1 MRWYQDLSIPAK
13 LQAMV
18 MVTCGAA
25 LVVAA
30 VLFTLYD
37 RATFLREKTHDLVA
51 TARMIGSNSTAAL
64 SSHDIRL
71 AREVLDALQAKQH
84 VVNACIYDS
93 DGTVFAKYSR
103 SLTHVDFPS
112 PPPAAQE
119 GGTAIVAQHMV
130 LFQDIVLHGKSIG
143 TIYIEADLGDLNDR
157 LFRFVVIDFIVLL
170 GSLAVVLVLSYRL
183 QRVISEPIRELAETA
198 ATFSAHENYS
208 MRATKRSND
217 EIGVLVDQFN
227 GMLDRLQQRD
237 ISLQQA
243 HDGLENRVAER
254 TAYLN
259 ALIENSPLGIVV
271 LDSERLVKLCNPAFE
286 ILFQYTCPEVVGKA
300 IDELIAD
307 GDSEIQ
313 EIHRRTLDGE
323 VINTITRRQ
332 RKDRSIVD
340 VELHTVRLVVNKEV
354 EGTLYIYQDISV
366 RKRAEE
372 EMQRAKEAAETS
384 NRAKSEFLANMS
396 HEIRTPMNGIIGMT
410 DLTLE
415 TELTQEQVEYLGMVK
430 SSAGSLLS
438 LLNDILDFSKI
449 EAGQLNFE
457 TIGFDLRVHLDG
469 AMKALGLRADQKGL
483 ELACH
488 ILPDVPEALLG
499 DPTRLRQVLVNLVG
513 NAIKFTSKGEVVV
526 RVETEAE
533 TGVEAVLHFSVTDT
547 GIGIPAESQ
556 AAIFDAFTQAD
567 NSMTRKYGGTGLG
580 LTICSRLVGMMGG
593 RIWVDSEVGRGSSF
607 HFTSRFAL
615 PKAVPAQAPIV
626 EMAMLRNLPVLVVDN
641 NPTNRR
647 VLQEMLIGWHTQ
659 PVLFD
664 SGQAALTALEEAKTS
679 GRSFPLIILDCQM
692 PDMDGFTVAERIK
705 HDPKLAGSAII
716 MMTSAGLRGDA
727 ARCRELRV
735 QAYLSKPIGR
745 SDLLDA
751 IKKVFRPQGSEQ
763 HDDRLVTRHTLDE
776 DRRHLRIL
784 LAEDNAVNQL
794 LTVRLL
800 EKRGHTVVV
809 AETGKAA
816 LSAMEKQI
824 FDIVLMDVQMPEMDG
839 LKATIAIREGERISG
854 NHIPIIAMTA
864 HAMASDKE
872 SCLEAGMD
880 GYLSKPL
887 KAQDLFAAIENA
899 VATPVEI
906 PATRSA

>member
-340 VELHTVRLVVNKEV
+340 VELHTVRLVVNRKV

-513 NAIKFTSKGEVVV
+513 NAIKFTSKGEIVV
-526 RVETEAE
+526 RVETETE
-533 TGVEAVLHFSVTDT
+533 TDVEAALHFSVTDT
-547 GIGIPAESQ
+547 GVGIPAESQ

-784 LAEDNAVNQL
+784 LAEDNTVNQL

-816 LSAMEKQI
+816 LSALEKQS

-887 KAQDLFAAIENA
+887 KAKDLFAAVESLG
-899 VATPVEI
+899 ATLVSI
-906 PATRSA
+906 STT

>member
-1 MRWYQDLSIPAK
+1 MRWYQDLSIPTK
-13 LQAMV
+13 LQAIV

-30 VLFTLYD
+30 IVFTLYD
-37 RATFLREKTHDLVA
+37 RATFLREKTQDLVA
-51 TARMIGSNSTAAL
+51 SARMIGSNSTAAL
-64 SSHDIRL
+64 SFHDIRL
-71 AREVLDALQAKQH
+71 AREVLNALKAKQH

-103 SLTHVDFPS
+103 SLTHVDFP
-112 PPPAAQE
+112 PPPPKPSE
-119 GGTAIVAQHMV
+119 DGTTIVARHMV
-130 LFQDIVLHGKSIG
+130 LFQDIVLHGDSIG

-157 LFRFVVIDFIVLL
+157 LLRFMMIDFVVLL
-170 GSLAVVLVLSYRL
+170 GSLAVVFMLSYRL

-237 ISLQQA
+237 VSLQQA
-243 HDGLENRVAER
+243 HDGLEKSVAER
-254 TAYLN
+254 TSYLN

-286 ILFQYTCPEVVGKA
+286 TLFQYTRLEVVGKA
-300 IDELIAD
+300 IDGLIVD
-307 GDSEIQ
+307 GDLLPEIR
-313 EIHRRTLDGE
+313 EIYRRTLDGE
-323 VINTITRRQ
+323 VINVMTRRR
-332 RKDRSIVD
+332 RKDQSFVD
-340 VELHTVRLVVNKEV
+340 VELYTVRLVVNAKV

-410 DLTLE
+410 DLALE
-415 TELTQEQVEYLGMVK
+415 TELTQEQMEYLGMVK
-430 SSAGSLLS
+430 TSASSLLS

-457 TIGFDLRVHLDG
+457 TIGFDLRASLDG

-488 ILPDVPEALLG
+488 ILPDVPDTLVG
-499 DPTRLRQVLVNLVG
+499 DPTRLRQILVNLVG
-513 NAIKFTSKGEVVV
+513 NAIKFTPKGEVVV

-533 TGVEAVLHFSVTDT
+533 TGVEAVLLFSVADT
-547 GIGIPAESQ
+547 GVGIPPESR

-567 NSMTRKYGGTGLG
+567 SSMTRKYGGTGLG

-593 RIWVDSEVGRGSSF
+593 RIWVDSEVGRGSTF

-615 PKAVPAQAPIV
+615 QKVAPAQLPIV
-626 EMAMLRNLPVLVVDN
+626 EMAMLRDLPVLVVDDN
-641 NPTNRR
+641 LTNRHI
-647 VLQEMLIGWHTQ
+647 LQEMLIGWHTK
-659 PVLFD
+659 PGLVD

-716 MMTSAGLRGDA
+716 MMTSAGFRGDA
-727 ARCRELRV
+727 ARCRELGIE
-735 QAYLSKPIGR
+735 AYLSKPIGR

-751 IKKVFRPQGSEQ
+751 MKKVFRTQGSEQ
-763 HDDRLVTRHTLDE
+763 KDHRLVTRHTLHE

-794 LTVRLL
+794 LAVRLL

-809 AETGKAA
+809 AETGKAV
-816 LSAMEKQI
+816 LSALKKEP

-839 LKATIAIREGERISG
+839 LKATIAIREGEKISG

-864 HAMASDKE
+864 HAMASDKQN
-872 SCLEAGMD
+872 CLEAGMD
-880 GYLSKPL
+880 CYLSKPL
-887 KAQDLFAAIENA
+887 KAQDLFAAIENLG
-899 VATPVEI
+899 ATPVET
-906 PATRSA
+906 PTT

>member
-340 VELHTVRLVVNKEV
+340 VELHTVRLVVNRKV

-513 NAIKFTSKGEVVV
+513 NAIKFTSKGEIVV
-526 RVETEAE
+526 RVETETE
-533 TGVEAVLHFSVTDT
+533 TDVEAALHFSVTDT
-547 GIGIPAESQ
+547 GVGIPAESQ

-647 VLQEMLIGWHTQ
+647 ILQEMLIGWHTQ

-727 ARCRELRV
+727 ARCRELRI
-735 QAYLSKPIGR
+735 QAYLSKPIGH

-824 FDIVLMDVQMPEMDG
+824 FDLVLMDVQMPEMDG